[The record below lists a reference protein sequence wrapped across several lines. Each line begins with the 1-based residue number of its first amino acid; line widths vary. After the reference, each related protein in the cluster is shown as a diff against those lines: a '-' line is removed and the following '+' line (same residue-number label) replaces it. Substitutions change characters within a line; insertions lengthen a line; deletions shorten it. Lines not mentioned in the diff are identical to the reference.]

1 MKRLNWGRIFAG
13 GILAG
18 VVSSLVYVPYYF
30 AYRDD
35 LARVVAARQLPND
48 WLRREFIYGV
58 VAMPSIG
65 ILCVWLYVT
74 IRSRFGP
81 GARTAVVAAVVFWGI
96 TLLAEAAYQALGLWP
111 WWLFAVN
118 KVTDLAAI
126 TLGTL
131 AGAYLYKEKQE

>member
-1 MKRLNWGRIFAG
+1 MSRLNWRRIFAG

-18 VVSSLVYVPYYF
+18 LVASLVYVPYYF
-30 AYRDD
+30 ACRDE
-35 LARVVAARQLPND
+35 LARVVVSRQLPSD
-48 WLRREFIYGV
+48 WLGREFAYGA

-65 ILCVWLYVT
+65 ILCVWLYAA
-74 IRSRFGP
+74 IRPRFGSGP
-81 GARTAVVAAVVFWGI
+81 RAAVIAAVVFWGI

-118 KVTDLAAI
+118 KLTDLAAI

-131 AGAYLYKEKQE
+131 AGAYLYKEDQV